1 MTKKISGKDLLA
13 LFWTFFKIGLFTFG
27 GGYAMI
33 ALIEREVSDKKNWI
47 THKEMLDLVAIAETT
62 PGVIA
67 LNTATF
73 VGAKIAGFWGA
84 LAASIAVV
92 IPSVIII
99 SAIGAVYEKF
109 GANKY
114 VQWGFLGIR
123 AAVAALILN
132 AVFKMFKSVKRS
144 WISYIVM
151 GISFVLALLSIFKI
165 IPVDIVFIILAS
177 ALFGIVW
184 GYFKRKKQSDNN
196 SDNNKD
202 AKNSS
207 YTSGKD
213 SPDNEDIEDT
223 NKLELA
229 DGNKENNAQSE
240 DAEK

>member
-1 MTKKISGKDLLA
+1 MTKKINGKDLLA

-33 ALIEREVSDKKNWI
+33 ALIEREISDKRKWI

-67 LNTATF
+67 LNAATF

-114 VQWGFLGIR
+114 VQWAFLGIR

-132 AVFKMFKSVKRS
+132 AVFKMYKSVDKS
-144 WISYIVM
+144 VVAYVVM
-151 GISFVLALLSIFKI
+151 GVSFVLALLSIFKI

-177 ALFGIVW
+177 ALFGIIW
-184 GYFKRKKQSDNN
+184 GYFKRKKSIANT
-196 SDNNKD
+196 
-202 AKNSS
+202 AK
-207 YTSGKD
+207 TSTTQD
-213 SPDNEDIEDT
+213 EE
-223 NKLELA
+223 
-229 DGNKENNAQSE
+229 KE
-240 DAEK
+240 K

>member
-1 MTKKISGKDLLA
+1 MTKKINTKNLLA

-33 ALIEREVSDKKNWI
+33 ALIEREVSDKKKWI

-132 AVFKMFKSVKRS
+132 AVFKMFKSVERS
-144 WISYIVM
+144 WAAYIVM

-165 IPVDIVFIILAS
+165 IPVDIVLIILAS

-184 GYFKRKKQSDNN
+184 GYFKRKKQASDSHTENN
-196 SDNNKD
+196 SFASGEEGNTKD
-202 AKNSS
+202 EK
-207 YTSGKD
+207 
-213 SPDNEDIEDT
+213 IEDF
-223 NKLELA
+223 NKEEPTA
-229 DGNKENNAQSE
+229 GGKENNAQSE